1 MEASKTMNATTV
13 NTPVTIPEYDLKKVQ
28 AKNRLL
34 GMWRLM
40 HGYRLTYLS
49 ANLSLAFSAT
59 FKTCTFLLL
68 RYFAD
73 QILGQPAKNGML
85 PLIGLGFITL
95 AALEGSFTYVSGRL
109 AAYTAEGVTLRLR
122 NYLFDHIQRLSF
134 AYHSKAKT
142 GELIERVTSDVDALR
157 RFFSEQAIGV
167 GRIFFLFIIN
177 FAALLS
183 LNVKLALIS
192 IIVIP
197 FILVS
202 SVFFFKRVTKA
213 YEKYQEQEAILS
225 TTLQENLTGVRVV
238 KAFARQEYEINKFEK
253 ENWDKFLRGRKLMTM
268 HSFFWPLSDIFCAFQ
283 MLSGFFIG
291 ATMAING
298 EITSGAYL
306 AYAGLVVWL
315 IWPMRNLGRLIV
327 QTSTGMVSFG
337 RVLDIIKENREPLE
351 DGDHQPVAD
360 LRGDLVFDQVSFE
373 YEDEEGLVLNN
384 ISFDCQAGQSI
395 ALLGSTGSG
404 KTSLVN
410 LLPRFYEYTSGCIKL
425 DGVELNRYSRKY
437 LRSQIG
443 IVEQEPFLFSRSI
456 RENITYGVGRN
467 VSQEEIELATKA
479 AAIAE
484 VIAAFPEGYNTLV
497 GEKGVTLSGGQKQ
510 RVAIARTL
518 LKNPRI
524 LILDD
529 STSSVDTETEAEIR
543 SALQSL
549 MKNRTTFIIAHRI
562 QSVMNADLILVL
574 DKGQIVQK
582 GVHAELLAQE
592 GIYKQIFDIQTRIE
606 MELEKDISKS
616 AVGAAMPVESY
627 IAGD

>member
-1 MEASKTMNATTV
+1 MN
-13 NTPVTIPEYDLKKVQ
+13 TIISIPQYDLKNVQ
-28 AKNRLL
+28 SKNRFR

-40 HGYRLTYLS
+40 HGFRLAYVA
-49 ANLSLAFSAT
+49 ANLSLALSAI
-59 FKTCTFLLL
+59 FKTSTFLLL

-73 QILGQPAKNGML
+73 HVLGQPEKNGSL
-85 PLIGLGFITL
+85 PFIGLGFICL
-95 AALEGSFTYVSGRL
+95 AALEGSFTFFSGRL
-109 AAYTAEGVTLRLR
+109 AAFTAEGMTFRLR

-177 FAALLS
+177 FAALLN

-192 IIVIP
+192 IIVVPI
-197 FILVS
+197 ILLTS
-202 SVFFFKRVTKA
+202 IFFFKRVTKA
-213 YEKYQEQEAILS
+213 YEKYQEQEAVLS

-253 ENWDKFLRGRKLMTM
+253 ENWEKFLRGRRLLTM
-268 HSFFWPLSDIFCAFQ
+268 HSLFWPISDIFCAFQ
-283 MLSGFFIG
+283 MLFGFFIG
-291 ATMAING
+291 AMMAING
-298 EITSGAYL
+298 EISTGTYM

-337 RVLDIIKENREPLE
+337 RVLDIIKEDREPLE
-351 DGDHQPVAD
+351 EGDYLPFSDIH
-360 LRGDLVFDQVSFE
+360 GMLVFNKVSFE
-373 YEDEEGLVLNN
+373 YEDEEGLVLKE
-384 ISFDCQAGQSI
+384 ISFECKPGQSI

-410 LLPRFYEYTSGCIKL
+410 LLPRFYDYTSGSIYL
-425 DGVELNRYSRKY
+425 DGIELNRYPRKY

-456 RENITYGVGRN
+456 RENITYGVGRD
-467 VSQEEIELATKA
+467 VPQEEIEAAAKA
-479 AAIAE
+479 AAIDR
-484 VIAAFPEGYNTLV
+484 VIASFHEGYNTLV

-529 STSSVDTETEAEIR
+529 STSSVDTETEFEIR
-543 SALQSL
+543 TALQAL

-562 QSVMNADLILVL
+562 QSVMDADLILVL
-574 DKGQIVQK
+574 DKGQVVQQ
-582 GVHAELLAQE
+582 GTHVDLVAQE
-592 GIYKQIFDIQTRIE
+592 GIYRQIFDIQTKIE
-606 MELEKDISKS
+606 LELEKDISNAEIGS
-616 AVGAAMPVESY
+616 QVSIESY
-627 IAGD
+627 ITGD